1 MGRRSSRPDNFA
13 KYEASPAMMKPAT
26 ALLVIDAQS
35 GLLEGD
41 TAVPNAGAVLDRL
54 TLVLA
59 AARAAGSLVIHLKHD
74 GPPGALDE
82 PGQPGWCIHPKA
94 APVPGEPIIRKMRD
108 DGFDGTPLADLLARY
123 RVTRLAVAGL
133 LSEMCVSAT
142 VRGAL
147 ARGLH
152 VTLVRDAHATYDLE
166 EIPAA
171 VVARVAQHALGDDV
185 EVLDA
190 AAVTFAPST
199 AP

>member
-1 MGRRSSRPDNFA
+1 
-13 KYEASPAMMKPAT
+13 MMAPAT

-41 TAVPNAGAVLDRL
+41 TAVPNAGAVLDRIGL
-54 TLVLA
+54 LLS
-59 AARAAGSLVIHLKHD
+59 AARAAGSLVIHLQHD

-82 PGQPGWCIHPKA
+82 PGRPGWFIHPKA
-94 APVPGEPIIRKMRD
+94 APAPGERVIRKVRD
-108 DGFDGTPLADLLARY
+108 DGFDGTALADLLTHHS
-123 RVTRLAVAGL
+123 VNRLAAAGL

-152 VTLVRDAHATYDLE
+152 VTLARDAHATYDLE

-185 EVLDA
+185 DVLDA